1 MQKYLWPY
9 TLVLMLSTSTLIS
22 TATHA
27 EDNRIWQAYYQQS
40 TKLKQA
46 DQQQLQSELN
56 TLNTSNYTLPTVTRY
71 FGFNPKQDYAWYRS
85 VEGKAIVEAMI
96 SLQTPSGG
104 WSKRTDMT
112 QARKAGQHWGVEPK
126 YVPTFDNS
134 ATSTQL
140 RVLARAYSATQNPVY
155 AEHFYRGL
163 ALILQ
168 AQYPH
173 GGWPQNYPLVGGYHD
188 HVTINDEVTEELL
201 GILLACSNATD
212 DFSFIAPHWQTQA
225 QAALDRGVQFLLS
238 VQLRDQEGLSV
249 WAAQYDH
256 RTLQPEWARAYE
268 MPALAVMESASLL
281 DVLMQIPQ
289 PDANLQQAIHG
300 AVNWLTRHAIY
311 DVVWDRTER
320 VLKEQP
326 GAGPTWPRFAELA
339 TNKPIFGDRD
349 HQLYYDV
356 NQVSFER
363 RQGYAWYSER
373 PKLTL
378 KRYERWAK
386 QWPLPLVKN

>member
-1 MQKYLWPY
+1 MLKYLLPF
-9 TLVLMLSTSTLIS
+9 TLALTLSITTLLSI
-22 TATHA
+22 TAYAA
-27 EDNRIWQAYYQQS
+27 ENRIWQEYYQQS
-40 TKLKQA
+40 AKLKQ
-46 DQQQLQSELN
+46 DDLQQLQSELS
-56 TLNTSNYTLPTVTRY
+56 TLNASEYTLPVVTRY
-71 FGFNPKQDYAWYRS
+71 FGFNPEQDYAWYRS
-85 VEGKAIVEAMI
+85 TEGRAIVDAMI

-112 QARKAGQHWGVEPK
+112 QPRTAGQHWGVEPK

-173 GGWPQNYPLVGGYHD
+173 GSWPQNYPLVGGYHD

-201 GILLACSNATD
+201 GILLACSNAAD
-212 DFSFIAPHWQTQA
+212 DFSFVAPHWQVQA
-225 QAALDRGVQFLLS
+225 QAALERGVQFLLG
-238 VQLRDQEGLSV
+238 VQLRDQAGLSV

-289 PDANLQQAIHG
+289 PDANLQRAIHG
-300 AVNWLTRHAIY
+300 AVDWLTRHAIY
-311 DVVWDRTER
+311 DVMWDRTER
-320 VLKEQP
+320 ILKEQQ
-326 GAGPTWPRFAELA
+326 GAGPTWPRFAELT

-349 HQLYYDV
+349 KQLYYDV
-356 NQVSFER
+356 NLVSLER

-373 PKLTL
+373 PKITL
-378 KRYERWAK
+378 QHYQTWAK
-386 QWPLPLVKN
+386 KWPLTSAK